1 MKNYNEESDK
11 GYFLGVNVQYIEE
24 LHELHS
30 ELSFSL
36 VHRMIKC
43 NQNAWL
49 KRYVH
54 INTDLGKKAKLDF
67 EKYFFLS

>member
-30 ELSFSL
+30 ELSFL
-36 VHRMIKC
+36 PVHRMIKC
-43 NQNAWL
+43 NQNVWL

-54 INTDLGKKAKLDF
+54 MSTDLGKKAKLDF